1 MLELLNK
8 NYCLKSSVRI
18 MNFGKAV
25 AQRVLQ
31 VPLYLILRYILRG
44 LGNHNRKDDL
54 HQDIAEMF
62 SLLRTSGSY

>member
-1 MLELLNK
+1 
-8 NYCLKSSVRI
+8 

-25 AQRVLQ
+25 AQRVIQ